1 MGEREREGSCRVGN
15 VGDGSDGGDG
25 GAENPEPRI
34 IKEHGERSLSTTT
47 KLFSTLAL
55 SSETVKA
62 SDRLFVIGSLSP
74 SLPFSPLSIK
84 RPNIN
89 QINQIRRTEGNG
101 SVLEKIEE
109 PTGRGDDH
117 VGASLERRQLLA
129 LVRPACQARH
139 AEHVAVSPNLLRDG
153 RQLLPELSGGDQDE
167 REGPVGTRR
176 HVDPVIRKAA
186 GDRQKER

>member
-62 SDRLFVIGSLSP
+62 SDRLFVIGS
-74 SLPFSPLSIK
+74 PLSIK

-89 QINQIRRTEGNG
+89 QINQTY
-101 SVLEKIEE
+101 
-109 PTGRGDDH
+109 RG
-117 VGASLERRQLLA
+117 
-129 LVRPACQARH
+129 
-139 AEHVAVSPNLLRDG
+139 
-153 RQLLPELSGGDQDE
+153 
-167 REGPVGTRR
+167 
-176 HVDPVIRKAA
+176 
-186 GDRQKER
+186 